1 MFKRRYYDND
11 SINKLMQMSKLIILI
26 SVGFTIITS
35 LIISLYELF
44 DSYSSIIAKIAIIFV
59 VLFDLIYILNDFMFY
74 NNDKFKITD
83 KLIFYSLIMFFFISI
98 SEILFQIYLKIE
110 FFTGLIGIIGVF
122 FGLLYFY
129 FKNDELISRL
139 MVIVSAILI
148 YISLENYPV
157 APVYFIFGTSYFNSD
172 LWAQAFIIFE
182 LFLLI
187 SFMFKNNSIIN
198 DFMES
203 SGKSIAMLI
212 FGIGYLI
219 TGTLLITVN
228 LHRLPGYISITGNI
242 LLIISGIISL
252 IAGILIVILSI
263 MNFYY
268 DVIKPRTYRFMG

>member
-1 MFKRRYYDND
+1 MFKKRYYDND

-26 SVGFTIITS
+26 SVGLTIITS

-44 DSYSSIIAKIAIIFV
+44 NGYGIIAKIAIIFV
-59 VLFDLIYILNDFMFY
+59 IIFDLIYILNDFIFY

-83 KLIFYSLIMFFFISI
+83 KLIFYSLIMFFFMSI
-98 SEILFQIYLKIE
+98 SEILFQISLKIA
-110 FFTGLIGIIGVF
+110 FFTGIIGIIGVF
-122 FGLLYFY
+122 FGFLYFY

-157 APVYFIFGTSYFNSD
+157 APFYFVFGTSYFNSD

-228 LHRLPGYISITGNI
+228 LHLPGYISITGNI

-252 IAGILIVILSI
+252 IAGILIAILSV

-268 DVIKPRTYRFMG
+268 DVIKPRIYRFMG